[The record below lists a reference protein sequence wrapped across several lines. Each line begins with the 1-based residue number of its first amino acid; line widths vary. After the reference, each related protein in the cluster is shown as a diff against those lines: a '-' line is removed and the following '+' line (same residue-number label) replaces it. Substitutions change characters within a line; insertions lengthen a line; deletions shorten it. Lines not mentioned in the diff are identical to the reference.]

1 MIHSAQTSII
11 SLNTLERPL
20 SAGLHKGSG
29 QMRWLFAALNEAA
42 CAVP

>member
-1 MIHSAQTSII
+1 MIHLAQASII
-11 SLNTLERPL
+11 PMNTLEQSL

-29 QMRWLFAALNEAA
+29 QMRWLFAALNEAT